1 MKQNQQMVDE
11 VIWNLKGKC
20 GHEIYLINP
29 KNSNDKKL
37 MFDAGG
43 TPFFIHA
50 VMCHFYDH
58 FDNCRVSHVMKKF
71 VE

>member
-43 TPFFIHA
+43 TPFYSSFMLSCVTFMII
-50 VMCHFYDH
+50 
-58 FDNCRVSHVMKKF
+58 FDCRVVMTKIY
-71 VE
+71 